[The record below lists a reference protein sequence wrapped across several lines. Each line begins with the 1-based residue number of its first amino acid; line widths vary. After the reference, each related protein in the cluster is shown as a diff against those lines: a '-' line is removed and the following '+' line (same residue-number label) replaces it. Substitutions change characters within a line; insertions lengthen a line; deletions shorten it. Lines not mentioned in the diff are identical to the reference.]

1 MDLDIDYGEDNNMED
16 FDDAELLDEISDIPE
31 GLQLEEVDDINIDDV
46 VQNQE
51 LDEMLGIDLNNEGDE
66 FQNELEHLGEEP
78 YEELEHLGEE
88 PYEELEENKSF
99 MDTDEHRRELQEMLD
114 DSEADQDSGEVGWQK
129 VLKR

>member
-16 FDDAELLDEISDIPE
+16 FDDPELLDEISDIPE

-51 LDEMLGIDLNNEGDE
+51 LDEMLGIDLNDEGDE
-66 FQNELEHLGEEP
+66 FQN
-78 YEELEHLGEE
+78 ELEHLGEE

-99 MDTDEHRRELQEMLD
+99 MDTDEHRRELQEMLE